1 MWLRVGLQ
9 GSGRFELKD
18 EWDSDGLRHFWWRF
32 QSEQRQGS
40 KKESGISRENQQ
52 ASYRRIES

>member
-9 GSGRFELKD
+9 GSERFELKD
-18 EWDSDGLRHFWWRF
+18 EWDSDGLRHFRWRF

-40 KKESGISRENQQ
+40 KKDQAYLEKINRPVTGVES
-52 ASYRRIES
+52 